1 MVLTSQQFAEII
13 HFLRNRVVP
22 TRGAEKRRA
31 TRIELKSQIVVVPV
45 DHGVSGERMTAMTR
59 DISMEGMGLL
69 SGVAM
74 PSGQQLV
81 AFLPIGDGETQFVLC
96 EVTHCGM
103 IVDGIFTL
111 GCRFVQVL
119 SKQAGHLLPRQSPS
133 APNHPIQQK
142 VNPAEQVNSSPN
154 SATTPVGLGSDF
166 QVLTPDTQRK
176 KTACMASMGG
186 SFLTILLSR
195 LPA

>member
-13 HFLRNRVVP
+13 HFLRNRVIP
-22 TRGAEKRRA
+22 TRGEEKRRA
-31 TRIELKSQIVVVPV
+31 TRIDLKSQVVVVPV

-59 DISMEGMGLL
+59 DISMEGIGLL

-81 AFLPIGDGETQFVLC
+81 AFLPIGGGETQFVLC

-119 SKQAGHLLPRQSPS
+119 SKQAGQPLPRQAHS
-133 APNHPIQQK
+133 APNHPIEQK
-142 VNPAEQVNSSPN
+142 GNPPEDVNSNPN
-154 SATTPVGLGSDF
+154 SATTPVGSGH
-166 QVLTPDTQRK
+166 
-176 KTACMASMGG
+176 
-186 SFLTILLSR
+186 
-195 LPA
+195 